1 MGLFSGVK
9 KAFRGVAKVAL
20 PAAAGYFLGGGSGI
34 GSALINGGLSYLG
47 QSSANAFNAAQ
58 AADSRDWQERMR
70 ATQYQVAVGDMLAAG
85 LNPMLAY
92 QQGGAGN
99 LSGAVAAPAQ
109 SDFGQFV
116 SSALQTRQIEGQL
129 EQMEAQNEQI
139 NAGTQESKDRALL
152 ARQQAQTEVNRS
164 YREGAE
170 GIRTEQATALD
181 RLESAARI
189 HLMAAQARN
198 FDANS
203 AYTALQ
209 RLHGELD
216 LSGRRIDDWTR
227 RTDFGK
233 YGRAVGT
240 FFGDLGSVTNILR
253 GR

>member
-1 MGLFSGVK
+1 MGFGSVFK
-9 KAFRGVAKVAL
+9 KVTKAVSSVGDA
-20 PAAAGYFLGGGSGI
+20 LGGFSP
-34 GSALINGGLSYLG
+34 LISGGLSYLG
-47 QSSANAFNAAQ
+47 QSSANAWNAAQ
-58 AADSRDWQERMR
+58 SAEARKWQEMMR
-70 ATQYQVAVGDMLAAG
+70 ATQYQTAVKDMQAAG

-92 QQGGAGN
+92 SQGGAGN
-99 LSGAVAAPAQ
+99 LSGAVSAPAQ
-109 SDFGQFV
+109 NALGQAV
-116 SSALQTRQIEGQL
+116 SSALQARQLSGQL
-129 EQMEAQNEQI
+129 KQMDAQNENLAEENKQI
-139 NAGTQESKDRALL
+139 RANTQESKDRALL

-181 RLESAARI
+181 RLESAARVR
-189 HLMAAQARN
+189 LLAAQARN
-198 FDANS
+198 YDANS

-227 RTDFGK
+227 RTDLGK